1 MTIEELYNKLL
12 STYPKYKDYI
22 VDDLNYLDIFVTN
35 NPSKQNHLTRFF
47 RARACDSS
55 GQVNPYLIAFPWTV
69 EKLESTEIED
79 VGLNGHEPVLKF
91 LPLDKVYER
100 IIALWPNYE
109 AAVQYFN
116 KVYTELPHV
125 IKTVQEL
132 GFEKNNNYELFESNI
147 PANMIL
153 SVGSIDVELRF
164 PDLYFLG
171 YTVLIYRDGWD
182 QLDNYESKN
191 FEDCINFLQE
201 AN

>member
-22 VDDLNYLDIFVTN
+22 VDDLDYIDIFVTKD
-35 NPSKQNHLTRFF
+35 PSKQNHLTRFF
-47 RARACDSS
+47 RAQVRDSS
-55 GQVNPYLIAFPWTV
+55 QRGPSLTMFLWAA
-69 EKLESTEIED
+69 EKIESAEIED
-79 VGLNGHEPVLKF
+79 VGPNGHEPVLKF
-91 LPLDKVYER
+91 LPLDKAYER

-147 PANMIL
+147 PANMVL
-153 SVGSIDVELRF
+153 SVDSIDVELRF

-171 YTVLIYRDGWD
+171 YTVLIYRDVWD
-182 QLDNYESKN
+182 QLDSYESKN
-191 FEDCINFLQE
+191 FEDCLNFLIKE
-201 AN
+201 KN